1 MELKTMATT
10 VVSGHSQPLNLEIL
24 RVPFYQ
30 PFVWL
35 YRGWHDMRSAVS
47 LGYGALIVALG
58 WTLLVFCGIHP
69 YLVAGAIS
77 GFLLVGPLMSA
88 GFCEISRR
96 YSQGQTANFDQSLD
110 GFGRNPS
117 ALFEFGVI
125 LAICGLVWFGI
136 SAIMLGTV
144 FHVAAP
150 DMRETLYR
158 GFLESTNRTQVLAY
172 IAVGGILAAAV
183 FSVSVVAIPL
193 MIDRH
198 ANAPQAMRASV
209 KAVFANIPAMILW
222 GALITILTAIGYAP
236 LLFGLLFT
244 APLLGHAT
252 WHAYKAMIR

>member
-1 MELKTMATT
+1 
-10 VVSGHSQPLNLEIL
+10 
-24 RVPFYQ
+24 
-30 PFVWL
+30 
-35 YRGWHDMRSAVS
+35 
-47 LGYGALIVALG
+47 
-58 WTLLVFCGIHP
+58 
-69 YLVAGAIS
+69 
-77 GFLLVGPLMSA
+77 
-88 GFCEISRR
+88 
-96 YSQGQTANFDQSLD
+96 LD

-125 LAICGLVWFGI
+125 LAICALVWFGI

-172 IAVGGILAAAV
+172 IAVGGVLAAAV
-183 FSVSVVAIPL
+183 FAVSVIAIPL